1 MFREHSEM
9 ILKEK
14 HISCFQVN
22 WNNKP
27 NSIKNISEILNI
39 GLYDIAF
46 IDDSVIE
53 IEAVKSMLPEVT
65 TILYEQYNVYTKFS
79 CFNLKSNIDISNNEK
94 RNETYRTNQ
103 YRKKLKSQYENY
115 GEYIKALEIK
125 LDIHLAKPTEYARIS
140 ELTQR
145 TNKCTNGVRYTVPE
159 IKNKVISNELMLYSV
174 SLKDR
179 FSDLGI
185 VGALGIKGDV
195 LILFS
200 LSCRALGRDV
210 DKKMAEFTFDKYQIK
225 EILFKST
232 GKNEEVKTLLLEF
245 LSGNGMNYSKST

>member
-1 MFREHSEM
+1 M
-9 ILKEK
+9 
-14 HISCFQVN
+14 
-22 WNNKP
+22 
-27 NSIKNISEILNI
+27 
-39 GLYDIAF
+39 
-46 IDDSVIE
+46 
-53 IEAVKSMLPEVT
+53 
-65 TILYEQYNVYTKFS
+65 
-79 CFNLKSNIDISNNEK
+79 
-94 RNETYRTNQ
+94 
-103 YRKKLKSQYENY
+103 
-115 GEYIKALEIK
+115 
-125 LDIHLAKPTEYARIS
+125 DIHLAKPTEYARIS

-185 VGALGIKGDV
+185 VGALGINGDV

>member
-1 MFREHSEM
+1 MSGF
-9 ILKEK
+9 L
-14 HISCFQVN
+14 
-22 WNNKP
+22 
-27 NSIKNISEILNI
+27 
-39 GLYDIAF
+39 
-46 IDDSVIE
+46 SVIRDLS
-53 IEAVKSMLPEVT
+53 AFCTLHFACKQVT
-65 TILYEQYNVYTKFS
+65 FCVQSYN
-79 CFNLKSNIDISNNEK
+79 
-94 RNETYRTNQ
+94 
-103 YRKKLKSQYENY
+103 
-115 GEYIKALEIK
+115 
-125 LDIHLAKPTEYARIS
+125 
-140 ELTQR
+140 
-145 TNKCTNGVRYTVPE
+145 
-159 IKNKVISNELMLYSV
+159 
-174 SLKDR
+174 R